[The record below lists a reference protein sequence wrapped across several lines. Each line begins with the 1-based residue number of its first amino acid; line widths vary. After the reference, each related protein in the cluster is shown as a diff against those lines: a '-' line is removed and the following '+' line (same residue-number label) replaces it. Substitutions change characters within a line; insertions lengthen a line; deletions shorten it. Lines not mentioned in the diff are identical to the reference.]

1 MPIIEIKGLSKSF
14 DGRKVLDNISLNVEK
29 GDIYGVLGLS
39 GAGKSTLVRCINGLE
54 KVDEG
59 EIYYKGELLTS
70 PTTTIKRDKQRKI
83 AMIFQQFNLLQQ
95 RNVLGNVEF
104 ALEISKIKDKKVR
117 RQKALEA
124 LKRVGL
130 EDKIYSY
137 PSQLSGGQQ
146 QRVAIARALVLE
158 PEVLL
163 SDEATSALDPET
175 TSSILSL
182 LQELNRELGLTI
194 IMISHQ
200 IDAIEQICTKVAI
213 IDSSKIVEQGEMND
227 VFLSPKSKVTKG
239 LIYTNHVNTAL
250 ESDKFIRLLF
260 DGNVDEP
267 LIANIVQDCSILVS
281 IVYAST
287 KVIDNKVYGQ
297 TVIKRPTQEKEA
309 QKLIKYLQ
317 MHKIKFE
324 EVNK

>member
-70 PTTTIKRDKQRKI
+70 PTTIIKRDKQRKI

-194 IMISHQ
+194 IMISH
-200 IDAIEQICTKVAI
+200 
-213 IDSSKIVEQGEMND
+213 
-227 VFLSPKSKVTKG
+227 
-239 LIYTNHVNTAL
+239 
-250 ESDKFIRLLF
+250 
-260 DGNVDEP
+260 
-267 LIANIVQDCSILVS
+267 
-281 IVYAST
+281 
-287 KVIDNKVYGQ
+287 
-297 TVIKRPTQEKEA
+297 
-309 QKLIKYLQ
+309 
-317 MHKIKFE
+317 
-324 EVNK
+324 